1 MRSHSLEWVRNSFG
15 YVYLY
20 AIATLYCS
28 TLNHYGCLNNL
39 RGASKDGK
47 DAIVVD

>member
-1 MRSHSLEWVRNSFG
+1 MRSHGLEWVRNSFG

-20 AIATLYCS
+20 ALG